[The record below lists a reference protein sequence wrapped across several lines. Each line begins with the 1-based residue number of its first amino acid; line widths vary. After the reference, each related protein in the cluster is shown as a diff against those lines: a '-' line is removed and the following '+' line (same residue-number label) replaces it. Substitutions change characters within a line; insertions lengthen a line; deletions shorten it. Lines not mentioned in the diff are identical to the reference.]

1 MTASQP
7 QPGQPLCRRA
17 AAGDAAQIAAIIA
30 ELIEEPQPV
39 AFERALSTAEVRD
52 AWLGDDEG
60 GAAVFVVEDAGR
72 LLAFAVVEPLEGASE
87 DCSLGAWVRAAERR
101 KGYATVLAEEALAFT
116 RERGYQAIRARLP
129 EDNEPALSYLSSIG
143 ALVPLA
149 NPGAHFV
156 LPAEESS

>member
-1 MTASQP
+1 MAAAESQP
-7 QPGQPLCRRA
+7 MCRRA
-17 AAGDAAQIAAIIA
+17 VPDDDVQIAAIIA

-39 AFERALSTAEVRD
+39 AFDRALSTDEVRD
-52 AWLGDDEG
+52 TWLGDEDG
-60 GAAVFVVEDAGR
+60 GAAVFVIEDGGR

-87 DCSLGAWVRAAERR
+87 DCSLGAWVRAEERR

-156 LPAEESS
+156 LPAEE

>member
-1 MTASQP
+1 MAESQP
-7 QPGQPLCRRA
+7 HQGPLCRRA
-17 AAGDAAQIAAIIA
+17 VADDAAQIAEIIA

-39 AFERALSTAEVRD
+39 AFDRALSAAEVRD
-52 AWLGDDEG
+52 AWLGDSEE
-60 GAAVFVVEDAGR
+60 GAAVFVIEEAGR

-87 DCSLGAWVRAAERR
+87 DCSLGAWVREAERR
-101 KGYATVLAEEALAFT
+101 KGYATALAEEALAFT

-156 LPAEESS
+156 LPAEE

>member
-1 MTASQP
+1 MAESQP
-7 QPGQPLCRRA
+7 PQGPLCRRA
-17 AAGDAAQIAAIIA
+17 VADDAAQIAEIIA
-30 ELIEEPQPV
+30 ALIEEPQPV
-39 AFERALSTAEVRD
+39 AFDRALSAAEVHD
-52 AWLGDDEG
+52 AWLAGDEG
-60 GAAVFVVEDAGR
+60 TAVFVIEEAGR

-87 DCSLGAWVRAAERR
+87 ACSLGAWVRAAERR
-101 KGYATVLAEEALAFT
+101 KGYATGLAEEALAFT

-156 LPAEESS
+156 LPAEE

>member
-1 MTASQP
+1 MAESQP
-7 QPGQPLCRRA
+7 PQGPLCRRA
-17 AAGDAAQIAAIIA
+17 VADDAAKISEIIA

-39 AFERALSTAEVRD
+39 AFDRALSAAEVHD
-52 AWLGDDEG
+52 AWLAGDEG
-60 GAAVFVVEDAGR
+60 TAVFVIEEAGR

-156 LPAEESS
+156 LPAEE

>member
-1 MTASQP
+1 MAESQP
-7 QPGQPLCRRA
+7 PQGPLCRRA
-17 AAGDAAQIAAIIA
+17 VADDAAQIAEIIA

-39 AFERALSTAEVRD
+39 AFDRALSAAEVHD
-52 AWLGDDEG
+52 AWLAGDEG
-60 GAAVFVVEDAGR
+60 TAVFVIEEAGR

-101 KGYATVLAEEALAFT
+101 KGDATVLAEEALAFT

-156 LPAEESS
+156 LPAEE

>member
-1 MTASQP
+1 MAAAESQP
-7 QPGQPLCRRA
+7 MCRRA
-17 AAGDAAQIAAIIA
+17 VPDDDVQIAAIIA

-39 AFERALSTAEVRD
+39 AFERALSAGEVRD
-52 AWLGDDEG
+52 AWLGGEDG
-60 GAAVFVVEDAGR
+60 GAAVFVIEDGGR
-72 LLAFAVVEPLEGASE
+72 LLAFAVVEPLEGATE
-87 DCSLGAWVRAAERR
+87 DCSLGAWVRSEERR

-156 LPAEESS
+156 LPAEE

>member
-1 MTASQP
+1 MTAS
-7 QPGQPLCRRA
+7 QPLCRRA
-17 AAGDAAQIAAIIA
+17 AAGDAEQIAGIIA

-39 AFERALSTAEVRD
+39 AFERALSAGEVRD
-52 AWLGDDEG
+52 TWLGGEDG
-60 GAAVFVVEDAGR
+60 GAAVFVIEDGGR
-72 LLAFAVVEPLEGASE
+72 LLAFAVVEPLEGTSE
-87 DCSLGAWVRAAERR
+87 DCSLGAWVRSEERR

-156 LPAEESS
+156 LPAEE

>member
-1 MTASQP
+1 MAASQTP
-7 QPGQPLCRRA
+7 QGPLCRRA
-17 AAGDAAQIAAIIA
+17 VADDAEQIAAIIA

-39 AFERALSTAEVRD
+39 AFDRALSAAEVQD
-52 AWLGDDEG
+52 AWLGGDA
-60 GAAVFVVEDAGR
+60 GAAVFVIEEAGR

-87 DCSLGAWVRAAERR
+87 DCSLGAWVREAERR
-101 KGYATVLAEEALAFT
+101 KGYATALAEEALAFT
-116 RERGYQAIRARLP
+116 RERGYRAIRARLP

-156 LPAEESS
+156 LPAEE

>member
-1 MTASQP
+1 MAESQP
-7 QPGQPLCRRA
+7 PQGPLCRRA
-17 AAGDAAQIAAIIA
+17 VADDAAQIAEIIA

-39 AFERALSTAEVRD
+39 AFDRALSAAEVHD
-52 AWLGDDEG
+52 AWLAGDEG
-60 GAAVFVVEDAGR
+60 TAVFVIEEAGR

-156 LPAEESS
+156 LPAEE